1 MSLIQIADLDHFSFD
16 SFVVL
21 ADMHSATIFGGIS
34 APVAP
39 TSIISPYTSASSIS
53 ISSFSKNNILDVA
66 ANTKFN
72 TSFTV
77 DTKSVKPT
85 INGSIELQLGAN
97 KAKFS
102 IPR

>member
-1 MSLIQIADLDHFSFD
+1 MSLIQIVDLNHLSFN
-16 SFVVL
+16 SLIVL
-21 ADMHSATIFGGIS
+21 TDTHSATICGGT
-34 APVAP
+34 ATPVAP

-53 ISSFSKNNILDVA
+53 ISNFSKNNILDVS

-85 INGSIELQLGAN
+85 VYGSIELKLGGSTT
-97 KAKFS
+97 KFS
-102 IPR
+102 TH

>member
-1 MSLIQIADLDHFSFD
+1 MSLIQIADLNHLSFD
-16 SFVVL
+16 SPIIVL
-21 ADMHSATIFGGIS
+21 TDTHSATIFGGAS
-34 APVAP
+34 TPVAP

-53 ISSFSKNNILDVA
+53 ISNFSKNNILDVS

-85 INGSIELQLGAN
+85 VNGSIELQLGGSTT
-97 KAKFS
+97 KFS
-102 IPR
+102 TH

>member
-1 MSLIQIADLDHFSFD
+1 MSLIQIADLNHFNFD
-16 SFVVL
+16 RL
-21 ADMHSATIFGGIS
+21 IILTDTHSTTIFGGIS
-34 APVAP
+34 TPVAP

-53 ISSFSKNNILDVA
+53 ISNFSKNNILDVS

-85 INGSIELQLGAN
+85 VNGSIDLKLGGSTT
-97 KAKFS
+97 KFS
-102 IPR
+102 TH

>member
-1 MSLIQIADLDHFSFD
+1 MSLIQIADLNHFNFD
-16 SFVVL
+16 SLIVL
-21 ADMHSATIFGGIS
+21 ADDLATTIFGGTSTPI
-34 APVAP
+34 AP

-53 ISSFSKNNILDVA
+53 ISNFSKNNILGVS

-85 INGSIELQLGAN
+85 VNGSIELKLGGSTT
-97 KAKFS
+97 KFS
-102 IPR
+102 TH

>member
-1 MSLIQIADLDHFSFD
+1 MSLIQIADLNHLSCD
-16 SFVVL
+16 SFIVL
-21 ADMHSATIFGGIS
+21 ADTHSAKIFGGIS

-53 ISSFSKNNILDVA
+53 ISNFSKNNILDVS
-66 ANTKFN
+66 ANTKFD

-85 INGSIELQLGAN
+85 VNGSIELKLGN
-97 KAKFS
+97 STTKFS
-102 IPR
+102 TPR

>member
-1 MSLIQIADLDHFSFD
+1 MSLIQIADLNHFNFD
-16 SFVVL
+16 SLILL
-21 ADMHSATIFGGIS
+21 ADAHATTIFGGTS

-53 ISSFSKNNILDVA
+53 ISNFSKNNILDVS

-85 INGSIELQLGAN
+85 VRGSIELKLGGSTT
-97 KAKFS
+97 KFS
-102 IPR
+102 TH

>member
-1 MSLIQIADLDHFSFD
+1 MSLIQIVDLNHFSSD
-16 SFVVL
+16 SLIVL
-21 ADMHSATIFGGIS
+21 SDIHSATIFGGIS

-39 TSIISPYTSASSIS
+39 TSVISPYTSASSIS
-53 ISSFSKNNILDVA
+53 ISNFSKNNILDVS
-66 ANTKFN
+66 ANTKFD

-85 INGSIELQLGAN
+85 VNGSIDLKLGN
-97 KAKFS
+97 STTKFS